1 MEEKRRTI
9 IIIAMK
15 YLVFSDLH
23 GSMRGLRYLQD
34 AVKRE
39 KPDLLLC
46 LGDILYGAGDQDATK
61 CAKGLK
67 EIGVP
72 ILAVRGN
79 CDYREDE
86 NLLGFELPDMRSLSR
101 GMHEIHLNHRPI
113 NLSLP
118 AGDFLIHGH
127 THYKYVYKE
136 GGVTRM
142 NPGSIALPRDDCP
155 SYAIMDESVIELVNA
170 LNGKRIQTFEL

>member
-46 LGDILYGAGDQDATK
+46 LGDIFYGAGDQDATK

-136 GGVTRM
+136 DGVTRM

-155 SYAIMDESVIELVNA
+155 SYAIMDENVIELVNA